1 MLISD
6 KNMVKPPACCGDEIL
21 IAEIS
26 SSNGYIIFLFL
37 VLMGIF
43 MILSNAILV
52 TTTYRM

>member
-26 SSNGYIIFLFL
+26 SSNGYIS
-37 VLMGIF
+37 MGIF